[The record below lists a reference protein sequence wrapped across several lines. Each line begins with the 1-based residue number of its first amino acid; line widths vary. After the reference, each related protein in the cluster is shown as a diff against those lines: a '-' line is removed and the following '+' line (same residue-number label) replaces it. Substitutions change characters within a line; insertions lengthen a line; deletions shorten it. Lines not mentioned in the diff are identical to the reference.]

1 MEFPTTL
8 TLQGAISM
16 TIYSPTNPPIG
27 FYVYAYLRTDNTPYY
42 IGKGKNGRAWY
53 KGKGEVHPP
62 KDISKIIIVEQ
73 HLSEI
78 GSLAIERQLI
88 RWYGR
93 KDLNTGILRN
103 KTAGGDGSTGI
114 IPWNKGVTGIVKAS
128 DITKDKMSKKRK
140 GVTKSDET
148 KYIMSVHQIGKP
160 KDDHHKLKISETLK
174 SKPKLQCIHC
184 SGLFDNRNY
193 RRWHGEKCKYIHGNK

>member
-1 MEFPTTL
+1 M
-8 TLQGAISM
+8 S
-16 TIYSPTNPPIG
+16 IYSPTNPPFG

-53 KGKGEVHPP
+53 KGKGEIHPP
-62 KDISKIIIVEQ
+62 KDNTKIIIVE
-73 HLSEI
+73 HNLSEI
-78 GSLAIERQLI
+78 GSLAIERRMIQ
-88 RWYGR
+88 WYGR
-93 KDLNTGILRN
+93 KDLGTGILRN
-103 KTAGGDGSTGI
+103 KTDGGDGSTGI

-140 GVTKSDET
+140 GVTKSDKT
-148 KYIMSVHQIGKP
+148 KYRMSVHQIGKP
-160 KDDHHKLKISETLK
+160 KDDQHKLKISETLK

-193 RRWHGEKCKYIHGNK
+193 RRWHGEKCKYIHGH

>member
-1 MEFPTTL
+1 M
-8 TLQGAISM
+8 S
-16 TIYSPTNPPIG
+16 IYSPINPPIG

-73 HLSEI
+73 QLSEI

-93 KDLNTGILRN
+93 KDLETGILRN
-103 KTAGGDGSTGI
+103 KTDGGDGSTGI
-114 IPWNKGVTGIVKAS
+114 IPWNKGITGIVKAS
-128 DITKDKMSKKRK
+128 DSTKDKMSKKRK
-140 GVTKSDET
+140 GVTKSYET
-148 KYIMSVHQIGKP
+148 KYRMSIHQIGKP
-160 KDDHHKLKISETLK
+160 KDDNHKSKISETLK

-184 SGLFDNRNY
+184 FGLFDNRNY
-193 RRWHGEKCKYIHGNK
+193 RRWHGEKCKYIHGRK

>member
-1 MEFPTTL
+1 M
-8 TLQGAISM
+8 S
-16 TIYSPTNPPIG
+16 IYSPTNPPIG

-62 KDISKIIIVEQ
+62 KDISKIIVVEQ
-73 HLSEI
+73 QLSEI

-93 KDLNTGILRN
+93 KDLGTGILRN
-103 KTAGGDGSTGI
+103 KTDGGDGSTGI
-114 IPWNKGVTGIVKAS
+114 IPWNKGITGIVKAS

-148 KYIMSVHQIGKP
+148 KHRMSIHQIGKS
-160 KDDHHKLKISETLK
+160 KDDNHKSKISETLK
-174 SKPKLQCIHC
+174 AKPKLQCIHC

-193 RRWHGEKCKYIHGNK
+193 RRWHGEKCKYMHGRQ

>member
-1 MEFPTTL
+1 M
-8 TLQGAISM
+8 S
-16 TIYSPTNPPIG
+16 IYSPNNPPNG

-73 HLSEI
+73 QLTEI
-78 GSLAIERQLI
+78 GSLAVERQLI

-93 KDLNTGILRN
+93 KDLGTGILRN
-103 KTAGGDGSTGI
+103 KTDGGDGSTGI
-114 IPWNKGVTGIVKAS
+114 IPWNKGVTGVVKAS
-128 DITKDKMSKKRK
+128 DSTKDKMSKKRK
-140 GVTKSDET
+140 GVTKSEET
-148 KYIMSVHQIGKP
+148 KYRMSIHQIGKP
-160 KDDHHKLKISETLK
+160 KDDNHKSKISETLK
-174 SKPKLQCIHC
+174 AKPKIQCIHC

-193 RRWHGEKCKYIHGNK
+193 RRWHGEKCKYIHGHQ

>member
-1 MEFPTTL
+1 M
-8 TLQGAISM
+8 S
-16 TIYSPTNPPIG
+16 IYSPTNPPNG

-62 KDISKIIIVEQ
+62 KDTSKIIIVEQ
-73 HLSEI
+73 QLSEI

-93 KDLNTGILRN
+93 KDLGTGILRN
-103 KTAGGDGSTGI
+103 KTDGGDGSTGI
-114 IPWNKGVTGIVKAS
+114 IPWNKGITGVVKAS
-128 DITKDKMSKKRK
+128 DSTKSKMSKTRK
-140 GVTKSDET
+140 GVLKSDET
-148 KYIMSVHQIGKP
+148 KHRMSIHQIGKP
-160 KDDHHKLKISETLK
+160 KDDNHKSKISETLK

-193 RRWHGEKCKYIHGNK
+193 RRWHGEKCKYMYGN

>member
-1 MEFPTTL
+1 M
-8 TLQGAISM
+8 S
-16 TIYSPTNPPIG
+16 IYSPINPPIG

-62 KDISKIIIVEQ
+62 TDASKIIIVEQ

-93 KDLNTGILRN
+93 KDLETGILRN
-103 KTAGGDGSTGI
+103 KTDGGDGSTGI
-114 IPWNKGVTGIVKAS
+114 IPWNKGITGVVKAS
-128 DITKDKMSKKRK
+128 DSTKDKMSKKRK
-140 GVTKSDET
+140 GVTKSDQT
-148 KYIMSVHQIGKP
+148 KYRMSIHQIGKP
-160 KDDHHKLKISETLK
+160 KDDNHKSKISETLK
-174 SKPKLQCIHC
+174 IKPKLQCIHC

-193 RRWHGEKCKYIHGNK
+193 RRWHGEKCKYIHGHK